1 MWTTSSP
8 TYPEAVT
15 TPPPPISRW
24 GRTWRIL
31 LALAISGLAWA
42 PVVGYQWDHARWWF
56 WLDLGLGALNFV
68 TIRWRRRYPVSVALA
83 TNVLAGFSMTSG
95 GPATLALFSLS
106 TRRRWS
112 EILPVS
118 AVGGLVAFA
127 YVVFA
132 DPTAGKGEL
141 LLVDLAL
148 LATVIAITVGWGMY
162 VGSRRELLATL
173 RDRAETAE
181 SEQAARVAQARIAER
196 ARIAREMHD
205 VLAHRIS
212 IVTMHA
218 GALSFRDDLSPDEVK
233 ATAATIEASSRLAL
247 VELREVL
254 GVLREGEGDAA
265 PEPPQPTAGAIP
277 ELLQHFRETGMN
289 LVADVSVDPATIP
302 ASIGRTAYRAVQEGL
317 TNAGKHAPLTR
328 VAVTLSGGPGQG
340 LVIEVMN
347 HLPAGTRHATPLPS
361 SGLGLVGLT
370 ERAELAGGRL
380 RRSTTG
386 DRHVLRVWLPWAA

>member
-1 MWTTSSP
+1 MWTAVGR

-24 GRTWRIL
+24 GRTWRVL
-31 LALAISGLAWA
+31 LALAISLVAWA
-42 PVVGYQWDHARWWF
+42 PLVDYQWNNARWWF
-56 WLDLGLGALNFV
+56 WLDLGLGVLTFV
-68 TIRWRRRYPVSVALA
+68 VIRWRRRYPVSVALG
-83 TNVLAGFSMTSG
+83 TNLLACFSMTSG

-106 TRRRWS
+106 TRRRWG

-118 AVGGLVAFA
+118 AVSALSGSAFI
-127 YVVFA
+127 VFV

-148 LATVIAITVGWGMY
+148 LTTVIAITVGWGMY

-218 GALSFRDDLSPDEVK
+218 GALSYRDDLSPDEVK
-233 ATAATIEASSRLAL
+233 STAATIEQSSRLAL

-254 GVLREGEGDAA
+254 GVLREGEGDAE

-277 ELLQHFRETGMN
+277 ELLEQFRETGMN
-289 LVADVSVDPATIP
+289 LVAEISVDPASIP

-328 VAVTLSGGPGQG
+328 VEVVVSGGPGEG
-340 LVIEVMN
+340 LVIEVSN
-347 HLPAGTRHATPLPS
+347 RLPAGTRHAEPLPS

-380 RRSTTG
+380 RRTTTG
-386 DRHVLRVWLPWAA
+386 DRHVLRVWLPWTA